1 MDPLYCYCS
10 LYSFFFIVLS
20 LVIPI
25 YPILFT
31 SAVSCHEL
39 GTEMEQRF
47 IYSCG
52 GKVTAHKYCPCW
64 GHRAGCSGVL
74 LSPSPNT
81 WSPHLGLDRSLILTQ
96 SHTNIGQHNGAMD
109 LPPDLN
115 VEKLAA
121 EMAGNTMM
129 DEKKVNDQTYQQI
142 VAFLKT
148 EKVNAFRYRYRY
160 RLREGVNEKKNCDI
174 LHLKI

>member
-1 MDPLYCYCS
+1 M
-10 LYSFFFIVLS
+10 
-20 LVIPI
+20 
-25 YPILFT
+25 
-31 SAVSCHEL
+31 
-39 GTEMEQRF
+39 
-47 IYSCG
+47 
-52 GKVTAHKYCPCW
+52 
-64 GHRAGCSGVL
+64 
-74 LSPSPNT
+74 
-81 WSPHLGLDRSLILTQ
+81 
-96 SHTNIGQHNGAMD
+96 
-109 LPPDLN
+109 N

-160 RLREGVNEKKNCDI
+160 RLREGINEKKNCDI